1 MAIKVYRTPQDRAVI
16 VENSPTQ
23 KKGYPNGLR
32 LAFNNDNITAF
43 DNSNNQQVFST
54 PFLEITKQDNSPYA
68 TFEELQD
75 VAGFRSGGGG
85 GGSVNSVTASAPLTS
100 SGGVNPNISFATQP
114 DGSYALSFSGGVPT
128 LIPIEGETVGS
139 YKAFATTTIPANYLW
154 CNGAILPIA
163 SYPDLFAVI
172 GNLYGG
178 DGIIDFALPNLQ
190 GRTLQGDNGTNIG
203 TSDGANTL
211 DITQL
216 PVVNASGT
224 IQVSTNIG
232 NITAENGSY
241 FANGIANGENVSG
254 FVANG
259 NQGTTV
265 AVTGVQLN
273 SFGSNQPHEHP
284 YTAVRWA
291 ICFQSVGVSGA
302 SPTPSFDQT
311 LAVNNYSS
319 IRAFFNGLP
328 YLTEDDVPNIYTA
341 DGNLTGDRTV
351 NLDDRQI
358 TFSSIG
364 GSGLAR
370 FIVLNNNT
378 TNQTVLDVQPNVL
391 GIQSIDFT
399 DSSSNLMEI
408 GNGSSLLR
416 RTVGGQT
423 IEINIGN
430 NGIIIKDE
438 VFVKGLEGEDDFSA
452 NYTANSYVQKS
463 YVDNKPS
470 IIEYYNSITLGA
482 VTIGDAADILVVTP
496 ISTLTDLLITLPNPI
511 ADGKQV
517 KVFFGGD
524 ITSGNVIDTLTVI
537 GNTNSATIVSGQ
549 LANPTQLITT
559 NVVAGDSLTF
569 TYSQS
574 LNKWYIS

>member
-1 MAIKVYRTPQDRAVI
+1 MAIKVYRTPQDRAVV
-16 VENSPTQ
+16 VEISPTQ

-32 LAFNNDNITAF
+32 LTINNDTVTAY

-54 PFLEITKQDNSPYA
+54 LFLEITKQDNSPYA

-139 YKAFATTTIPANYLW
+139 YKAFATTAIPANYLW

-172 GNLYGG
+172 GNDYGG
-178 DGIIDFALPNLQ
+178 DGITTFAVPNLQ
-190 GRTLQGDNGTNIG
+190 GRFLQGDNGSNIG

-211 DITQL
+211 TQSQL
-216 PVVNASGT
+216 PAVNASGT
-224 IQVSTNIG
+224 IDVSTNPPNVNVG
-232 NITAENGSY
+232 NGSF
-241 FANGIANGENVSG
+241 FANTDSFIANGS
-254 FVANG
+254 
-259 NQGTTV
+259 QGTTV
-265 AVTGVQLN
+265 SVAGVN
-273 SFGSNQPHEHP
+273 VNFGSNQPHEHP
-284 YTAVRWA
+284 HTVVRWA

-302 SPTPSFDQT
+302 SPTPSFEQT

-470 IIEYYNSITLGA
+470 IIEYYNSIILGA
-482 VTIGDAADILVVTP
+482 VTIGDTTDILVVNP
-496 ISTLTDLLITLPNPI
+496 ISTLTDLIITLSNPT
-511 ADGKQV
+511 ADGKEV

-537 GNTNSATIVSGQ
+537 GNTNGATIVSGQ